1 MRKQPL
7 KLLLEDSNLEIIKA
21 KTLDSNSQ
29 SNATSFYSNI
39 SDEYEQFSDGKRFQC
54 DSSYSSSSLHSS
66 ITLGDETLLQNY
78 QKRLDPEILSE
89 QAKFIFLIGRQSSE
103 EWVLNFNEKCLKVN
117 LFFKESLFNSLLET
131 AFNDDDCK
139 LKRKLVLTLD
149 YFTNLITFT
158 FFLLWKWIQNE
169 NQQDM
174 SQFVSNSQSIIEFIV
189 LMISLRINEFR
200 LEQQL
205 ITIIEQIVQP
215 FPEKQILKECQETW
229 KSYLSVG
236 LFPPKLVTFNV
247 KPNSV
252 LPWTTDEVAFVL
264 SFINQS
270 FYAGLQLKNV
280 IVKGGLN
287 NYFRRINT
295 ISQFIIYSVV
305 KSPNKHDRQDALG
318 YWIELAEKLQ
328 KNYDLEGLFIVYK
341 YGIQLL
347 LKDYIGTMPMLF
359 RDLNRI
365 PRINTFY
372 EEHIKSNFN
381 NEILKN
387 EHQFYIPSFHKIITQ
402 IKRLEQQVKMNKK
415 LFDQISDILF
425 QLVQIQKRQ
434 HRLHQSMSAKIS
446 DNEEQIIHYFIKG
459 IEKELEV
466 NLQIPLNKE
475 TLVYI
480 ELIKLAKNTN

>member
-7 KLLLEDSNLEIIKA
+7 KLLLEDNDLEIIKA
-21 KTLDSNSQ
+21 KTFDSHSQ
-29 SNATSFYSNI
+29 RNGTSFYSNI
-39 SDEYEQFSDGKRFQC
+39 SDEHEQFSDGKRYQC

-66 ITLGDETLLQNY
+66 RTLADETLLLNY

-89 QAKFIFLIGRQSSE
+89 QARFVFLIGNQSTE
-103 EWVLNFNEKCLKVN
+103 EWLANFNEKCLRVN
-117 LFFKESLFNSLLET
+117 SFFKESLFNSLVET
-131 AFNDDDCK
+131 AFNGEDQK

-174 SQFVSNSQSIIEFIV
+174 SQFVSNSNSITEFIV
-189 LMISLRINEFR
+189 LMITLRINEFR
-200 LEQQL
+200 MEWQL
-205 ITIIEQIVQP
+205 ITMIEQIVQP
-215 FPEKQILKECQETW
+215 FPEKNILKECSETQR
-229 KSYLSVG
+229 SYLSVS
-236 LFPPKLVTFNV
+236 LFQPKIASIRV
-247 KPNSV
+247 KSNSV

-264 SFINQS
+264 SFMSQS
-270 FYAGLQLKNV
+270 FYAGLQIKNV

-305 KSPNKHDRQDALG
+305 RSPNKHDRQDALR

-347 LKDYIGTMPMLF
+347 LKDYIGTMPILF
-359 RDLNRI
+359 RDQNRI
-365 PRINTFY
+365 PRINAFY

-381 NEILKN
+381 DIQKN
-387 EHQFYIPSFHKIITQ
+387 EQQFYIPSFHKFITQ
-402 IKRLEQQVKMNKK
+402 IKRLEQQVKMNKT
-415 LFDQISDILF
+415 LFDQISDLLL
-425 QLVQIQKRQ
+425 QLVSISKRQ
-434 HRLHQSMSAKIS
+434 HKLHQETSAKIS
-446 DNEEQIIHYFIKG
+446 DHEEQIIQYFIKG
-459 IEKELEV
+459 IEKELEI
-466 NLQIPLNKE
+466 NLQIPLDKE

-480 ELIKLAKNTN
+480 ELIKLAKITN